1 MNRLSSICVFAGCL
15 IVLAA
20 SEPPQNQSPQSEPPQ
35 NQPSQNQP
43 AQSESPKSQSS
54 QDQSRQTH
62 SPPPTDMWGARAN
75 TSNETIE
82 GLVRDV
88 ACPIQNLD
96 NHATSM
102 GSKCVRECVKGGS
115 PLVILTK
122 DDRLYF
128 PISAKMPDADQRQVL
143 MPFVGK
149 YVRASG
155 IVFER
160 AGTHAIVITK
170 IEEMKDV
177 AVKDEE

>member
-1 MNRLSSICVFAGCL
+1 MIKGETDDPTVEYWLACVLRDSPGG
-15 IVLAA
+15 VSVSTNHGYGGSAA
-20 SEPPQNQSPQSEPPQ
+20 NV
-35 NQPSQNQP
+35 
-43 AQSESPKSQSS
+43 
-54 QDQSRQTH
+54 
-62 SPPPTDMWGARAN
+62 
-75 TSNETIE
+75 SNETIE

-102 GSKCVRECVKGGS
+102 GAKCVRDCVKGGS

-128 PISAKMPDADQRQVL
+128 PISAKMPDTDQRQVL

-160 AGTHAIVITK
+160 TGTHAIVIRE
-170 IEEMKDV
+170 IQEMKEV
-177 AVKDEE
+177 RVKDEE

>member
-1 MNRLSSICVFAGCL
+1 MIRPLSICLLAFCGM
-15 IVLAA
+15 VLAV
-20 SEPPQNQSPQSEPPQ
+20 SQPPQ
-35 NQPSQNQP
+35 
-43 AQSESPKSQSS
+43 
-54 QDQSRQTH
+54 T
-62 SPPPTDMWGARAN
+62 TDMAGSRAN
-75 TSNETIE
+75 VSHETIE

-102 GSKCVRECVKGGS
+102 GAKCVQECVKGGS

-128 PISAKMPDADQRQVL
+128 PISAKMPDKGQRQVL
-143 MPFVGK
+143 MPFIGK

-160 AGTHAIVITK
+160 TGTHAIVITEIK
-170 IEEMKDV
+170 EMKDV
-177 AVKDEE
+177 TAKDEE